1 MKPFQSP
8 PPPITCADVPL
19 PKLQQQIADLVARQ
33 NEQRAE
39 ESAARLRAF
48 FNGTNTTTKEA
59 S

>member
-1 MKPFQSP
+1 MTRPIRDLDVSP
-8 PPPITCADVPL
+8 ERL
-19 PKLQQQIADLVARQ
+19 EQQIADLVARQ

>member
-1 MKPFQSP
+1 MKTFQSP
-8 PPPITCADVPL
+8 PPLITCADVPL
-19 PKLQQQIADLVARQ
+19 PKLQQQLADLVARQ